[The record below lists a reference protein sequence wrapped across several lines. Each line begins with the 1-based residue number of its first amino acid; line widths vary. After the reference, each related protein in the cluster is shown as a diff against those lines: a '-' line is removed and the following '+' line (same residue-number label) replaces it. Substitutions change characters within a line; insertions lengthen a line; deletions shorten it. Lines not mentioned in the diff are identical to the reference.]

1 MVCIKKEEVKNKYKE
16 RGYEIELS
24 NQLEEI
30 IKTPVDVIVLNRTSD
45 FVLHR
50 VSKGI
55 LIKNSNDDLRINFI
69 TAHWKSYLDF
79 RSKIQEHVEE
89 MKAISKEL
97 SERLINMAKFR
108 NLLVHLYWKVDDE
121 RIYDVLQSELDD
133 FDDFIGQI
141 ARRYL

>member
-1 MVCIKKEEVKNKYKE
+1 M
-16 RGYEIELS
+16 S

-55 LIKNSNDDLRINFI
+55 LIKNSNDDLRIKFI

-79 RSKIQEHVEE
+79 RSKIREHVEE
-89 MKAISKEL
+89 MKA
-97 SERLINMAKFR
+97 
-108 NLLVHLYWKVDDE
+108 
-121 RIYDVLQSELDD
+121 
-133 FDDFIGQI
+133 
-141 ARRYL
+141 

>member
-24 NQLEEI
+24 SQLEEI

-89 MKAISKEL
+89 MKAWE
-97 SERLINMAKFR
+97 
-108 NLLVHLYWKVDDE
+108 
-121 RIYDVLQSELDD
+121 
-133 FDDFIGQI
+133 
-141 ARRYL
+141 

>member
-1 MVCIKKEEVKNKYKE
+1 MVCIKIDENIISTRKIFYV
-16 RGYEIELS
+16 IELS

-69 TAHWKSYLDF
+69 TAHWKSYPDF
-79 RSKIQEHVEE
+79 RNKIHEHLEE
-89 MKAISKEL
+89 MKAWE
-97 SERLINMAKFR
+97 
-108 NLLVHLYWKVDDE
+108 
-121 RIYDVLQSELDD
+121 
-133 FDDFIGQI
+133 
-141 ARRYL
+141 

>member
-55 LIKNSNDDLRINFI
+55 LIKNSNDD
-69 TAHWKSYLDF
+69 
-79 RSKIQEHVEE
+79 HVESRNYFV
-89 MKAISKEL
+89 K
-97 SERLINMAKFR
+97 KFHL
-108 NLLVHLYWKVDDE
+108 NLW
-121 RIYDVLQSELDD
+121 
-133 FDDFIGQI
+133 
-141 ARRYL
+141 